1 VRRFVDVEHAVAMV
15 VRDRRIVVVPV
26 IVLGVAVR
34 VRVND
39 PVEVLV
45 EMGVI
50 VRPIR
55 RLGVAHER

>member
-1 VRRFVDVEHAVAMV
+1 MV